1 LNTGQAAPGY
11 EPRGAAAG
19 RPGAADPDAA
29 SEMEAACAAE
39 AGSEAGVHY
48 AAEAAR
54 TTGVLC
60 AAEAADMAEAAR
72 TAEVPSAA
80 EAAGRA
86 GTAATAGAHPTT
98 CRAREVLQ
106 RVGDKWSVLV
116 IDLLGQGTMRFTEL
130 HRAIDGI
137 TARMLT
143 VTLRGLER
151 DGIVTRTI
159 HPVIPPRVEY
169 ALTPMGRTLLD
180 TIGQLVSW
188 TDSHLPEIE
197 AARAAYD
204 ARHPAD

>member
-1 LNTGQAAPGY
+1 MNTGQAAPGY

-29 SEMEAACAAE
+29 SELEAACAGE
-39 AGSEAGVHY
+39 AGNEAGVP
-48 AAEAAR
+48 
-54 TTGVLC
+54 C
-60 AAEAADMAEAAR
+60 AAEAASDIG
-72 TAEVPSAA
+72 TAV
-80 EAAGRA
+80 A
-86 GTAATAGAHPTT
+86 GTAPTT

-204 ARHPAD
+204 ARHQPNSSLT